1 MIFQSISPPWNL
13 TVPYY
18 LSAMQF
24 CRTSSDQNFPE
35 STNLFLQKSSC
46 ETNLQ
51 ICSFLICS
59 ILEGR
64 FLVEIAMYTKLLW
77 INHVSVY
84 PQILKKMPSNPRFL
98 PFLPRSPIL
107 LLSNKASSV
116 QRPAPDASAAREHR
130 WSPRASP
137 TTKCHDSR
145 RNKKGVPKIGILEDP
160 KCPPQKKL
168 ESFTNKWC
176 KS

>member
-1 MIFQSISPPWNL
+1 
-13 TVPYY
+13 
-18 LSAMQF
+18 
-24 CRTSSDQNFPE
+24 
-35 STNLFLQKSSC
+35 
-46 ETNLQ
+46 
-51 ICSFLICS
+51 
-59 ILEGR
+59 
-64 FLVEIAMYTKLLW
+64 
-77 INHVSVY
+77 
-84 PQILKKMPSNPRFL
+84 MPSNPRFL

-160 KCPPQKKL
+160 KCPPKKNWKA
-168 ESFTNKWC
+168 SQTNGAKV
-176 KS
+176 KGFFLQLKKYRKKATATTIQ